1 MECDPLCGRCRLPRG
16 DHLCVT
22 GDAALY
28 CPDAPPSLR
37 MTSAL
42 RLGPAF
48 PTFVPMVTPHDPPC
62 ERCDRPRSHHW
73 PYAGLPLVCPDDQVS
88 LPSGPRRLFR
98 RRKADMPRY
107 GVAPHPS
114 VPLGLYEHHK
124 GDRYRV
130 VGGIFDAEGTADE
143 VKVAY
148 VAVDDP
154 EYACFRSVADF
165 VAPVRRADGET
176 VPRFR
181 LVDPVQATTSR

>member
-1 MECDPLCGRCRLPRG
+1 MEFDPICGHCRQGRGAHLLYPR
-16 DHLCVT
+16 DDT
-22 GDAALY
+22 LY
-28 CPDAPPSLR
+28 CPDTAPKFF
-37 MTSAL
+37 SAHVL

-48 PTFVPMVTPHDPPC
+48 PAFVPMVTPDDPRC
-62 ERCDRPRSHHW
+62 EHCDRPRSVHIVEGRHGDMVL
-73 PYAGLPLVCPDDQVS
+73 YCDRDY
-88 LPSGPRRLFR
+88 SGTFR

-114 VPLGLYEHHK
+114 VPLGLYEHYK

-130 VGGIFDAEGTADE
+130 IGGIFDAEGKVDA

-165 VAPVRRADGET
+165 VAPVRRDDGET

-181 LVDPVQATTSR
+181 LTEPVQATTSR